1 MPAGSL
7 GNEFRILDPV
17 GADGGNTDPCLQ
29 QLDPKAAAV
38 GIEQGL
44 GSRVAVKER
53 NGLKTGD
60 RADFEDSASGLLSA
74 YRAKAGK
81 IVLVKDKNCPPTFL
95 TPSYVDETIENYTP
109 RKENILRFLGL

>member
-60 RADFEDSASGLLSA
+60 RADFEDSASGPHVGNDGSGDADRGLVIGIDHPAFLL
-74 YRAKAGK
+74 
-81 IVLVKDKNCPPTFL
+81 PPDL
-95 TPSYVDETIENYTP
+95 
-109 RKENILRFLGL
+109 